1 MFRKRNAREWLRT
14 GQDRTGQDRTGQDRT
29 GQDRTGEVGLGSVG
43 KRLLCRAMDGV
54 DNISL

>member
-1 MFRKRNAREWLRT
+1 MFRKRNAREWL
-14 GQDRTGQDRTGQDRT
+14 RTGQDRTGQDRT